1 MKSAEEIISGLEC
14 CESVS
19 CRDERGG
26 PCPYDGATDCAAQVL
41 QDAVAL
47 IRQLQAENETQAD
60 TIKQLLAPFGDR
72 LPRPRRKDEFGRKCL
87 ELIKFATEG
96 LEGVEAVCTA
106 NALERL
112 CYWKKKEGVEDL
124 RRAEFWI
131 EELITEKEA
140 KP

>member
-1 MKSAEEIISGLEC
+1 MTAEEIIRCLEGC
-14 CESVS
+14 AVDGCMSDCE
-19 CRDERGG
+19 
-26 PCPYDGATDCAAQVL
+26 YGARVDCLEQLHREAI
-41 QDAVAL
+41 AL